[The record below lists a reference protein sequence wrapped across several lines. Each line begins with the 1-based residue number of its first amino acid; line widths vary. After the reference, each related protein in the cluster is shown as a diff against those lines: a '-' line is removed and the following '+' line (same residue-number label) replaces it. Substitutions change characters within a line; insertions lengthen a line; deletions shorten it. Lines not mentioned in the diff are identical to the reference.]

1 VKIRLGAGGCG
12 LGSLTGAKADERQV
26 LLSILDDTGL
36 AALLPG
42 QTLIGDKNYYGR
54 DFEAA
59 LGQAG
64 LHLLRP
70 ARQGEPARPG
80 AQFFRPLRQ
89 TIESVNDT
97 LKGQLDLERHG
108 GHTPAGVIT
117 RVLQRILALTAAIWH
132 NDHTGQPSH
141 LRLLLTPWNRSSSGN
156 PAEGICWRG
165 FRSCGA
171 DPRGR

>member
-1 VKIRLGAGGCG
+1 M
-12 LGSLTGAKADERQV
+12 
-26 LLSILDDTGL
+26 LSILDDTGL

-42 QTLIGDKNYYGR
+42 QTLIGDKSYYGR

-59 LGQAG
+59 LSQAA
-64 LHLLRP
+64 LHTCC
-70 ARQGEPARPG
+70 ARRAQGEPARPG

-132 NDHTGQPSH
+132 NDHTGQPVM
-141 LRLLLTPWNRSSSGN
+141 RSLVLVTYDSY
-156 PAEGICWRG
+156 
-165 FRSCGA
+165 
-171 DPRGR
+171 

>member
-1 VKIRLGAGGCG
+1 MKIRPGAGGCG
-12 LGSLTGAKADERQV
+12 LGSLTGAKTDERQA
-26 LLSILDDTGL
+26 LRSILDDTGL

-59 LGQAG
+59 LSQAG
-64 LHLLRP
+64 LHLLCP

-108 GHTPAGVIT
+108 GHPPAGVIT
-117 RVLQRILALTAAIWH
+117 RVLQRILALTAPFWH
-132 NDHTGQPSH
+132 NDDTASQ
-141 LRLLLTPWNRSSSGN
+141 
-156 PAEGICWRG
+156 
-165 FRSCGA
+165 SC
-171 DPRGR
+171 DP